1 MQAYGT
7 NKLVAL
13 SRPTA
18 TKVAHEQNSIGVGFL
33 KFQGIFIKNVFL
45 PSCKDS
51 SPLFAAAGIPALN
64 IF

>member
-33 KFQGIFIKNVFL
+33 KIQGVFIKNVFL

-51 SPLFAAAGIPALN
+51 SPLSASAFIPAQS